1 MMDFF
6 DNFSMT
12 HWTWFI
18 IAMILLG
25 LEMAIPGVV
34 FMWIA
39 IASLVIGAI
48 VFFMP
53 HLGWELQF
61 IIFAIL
67 SIVSVAGG
75 RIFIKKNPIQSDDQ
89 TLNQRGNQHIGHV
102 YNLIRDM
109 ENGKSKIRIGD
120 SNWSVEGD
128 FDAKE
133 GDKVKVV
140 GVDVTLLIV
149 EKV

>member
-1 MMDFF
+1 MDFF

-39 IASLVIGAI
+39 IASMVVGAI

-75 RIFIKKNPIQSDDQ
+75 RFFIKRNPIQSDDQ

-109 ENGKSKIRIGD
+109 ENGKGKIRIGD
-120 SNWSVEGD
+120 SNWSVEGN
-128 FDAKE
+128 FEAKE

>member
-1 MMDFF
+1 MDFF